1 MFQLKMHTI
10 SADINSIFTLIMK
23 TNPLLTLLSVAAVT
37 ALAFNS
43 YLLFASKG
51 KEAVISQP
59 VSSPVTAVT
68 VDVDAVFKSHSGRL
82 KLQEEIDAK
91 AKVFTNEIE
100 QFKNSSKK
108 TAAELEVKRK
118 ALSEIVDEVERRKQ
132 QAELVEGI
140 KGLRKFE
147 LEVAKKARAYQE
159 QIAKD
164 SAMAAAS
171 ILDEIYQLIERKS
184 KSLGYTQVINS
195 KAVDKNGVPVVLY
208 DHDVLDFTSLLIDE
222 VNKSN

>member
-1 MFQLKMHTI
+1 MHTI